1 MMRKGLRS
9 AALAP
14 LAVLLAS
21 TMLLAAPKAEQ
32 RHVSS
37 GKGASTQA
45 IAVKPA
51 NETGAF
57 HKPQESVATT
67 LTSAECEGLGGT
79 VQADRA
85 CPITNKICVR
95 KDKNGG
101 TYSECLTLKLD

>member
-1 MMRKGLRS
+1 MRKGIRS
-9 AALAP
+9 AALAS

-21 TMLLAAPKAEQ
+21 TMLFAAPKAEQ
-32 RHVSS
+32 KHGSS
-37 GKGASTQA
+37 GKGSTTQA
-45 IAVKPA
+45 ITVKPA
-51 NETGAF
+51 NETGAY
-57 HKPQESVATT
+57 HKPRESVATT

-79 VQADRA
+79 VQADSA